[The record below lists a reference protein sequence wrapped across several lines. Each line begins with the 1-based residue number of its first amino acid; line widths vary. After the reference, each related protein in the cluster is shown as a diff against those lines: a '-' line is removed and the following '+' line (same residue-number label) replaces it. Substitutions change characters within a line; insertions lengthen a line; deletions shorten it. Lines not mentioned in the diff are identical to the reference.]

1 MVLTA
6 AGDYREL
13 LARIQV
19 TIRPRTYVEIG
30 VHTGG
35 TFRLMCPGTRGVGI
49 DPRPQ
54 IRHAINRGARIFA
67 ETSDEFFARHDLT
80 AELGGPVDL
89 AFIDGLH
96 VFEYALRDLANLE
109 RHAGPDATILVHD
122 CYPIDAA
129 SAERERRTARWSGD
143 VWRLIVA
150 LRRFRPDLSVTTVAA
165 APTGLGIIR
174 GLDPSNTVLLDRYD
188 EIVAELLALPYS
200 DIEARREEELAA
212 IPNDWSRIRPLLP
225 AEPFLTEDEAAAGR
239 RWVTPAILYHR
250 ARRATARSSVGPTI
264 RRARRRLRRRVA
276 GVIGGRGGRGGASD
290 GGGGYYADP
299 QRYWDERH
307 RRHAG
312 SLEGVGCI
320 GAGADTNADAYAAKW
335 EHVGALLERFPPER
349 FPELLDA
356 GCGNGFFTARALAAG
371 YRVTGVDFAPAAV
384 RQAQAAAPG
393 AELHVGALDRF
404 EVGRRFGVVMCID
417 VLFHVTDDATWA
429 AAVANLARLVDD
441 GGVLVVQEHFDD
453 PSGAPAGVEHV
464 RRRTLDDYRAV
475 LTGWEVVAHD
485 HYLVRG
491 TQRSKDLVAFRRR
504 QAAPG
509 ASADGG

>member
-54 IRHAINRGARIFA
+54 IRHAINTTARIFA
-67 ETSDEFFARHDLT
+67 ETSDEFFATHDLT
-80 AELGGPVDL
+80 AVLGGPVDL

-96 VFEYALRDLANLE
+96 VFEQALRDLVNLE

-165 APTGLGIIR
+165 APTGLGVVR
-174 GLDPSNTVLLDRYD
+174 GLDPSNTVLADRYD

-200 DIEARREEELAA
+200 EIEGRREDELAV
-212 IPNDWSRIRPLLP
+212 IPNDWSLIRPLLP
-225 AEPFLTEDEAAAGR
+225 ARPFLTEEEAAAGR
-239 RWVTPAILYHR
+239 RRVTPAILYHR
-250 ARRATARSSVGPTI
+250 ARRATARSAAGPTI
-264 RRARRRLRRRVA
+264 RRARRGLRRLA
-276 GVIGGRGGRGGASD
+276 GVAGGRGHGGPGAAA
-290 GGGGYYADP
+290 GGEGYYADP
-299 QRYWDERH
+299 QRYWEERH

-312 SLEGVGCI
+312 SLEGVGCV
-320 GAGADTNADAYAAKW
+320 GAGTDANIDAYAAKW
-335 EHVGALLERFPPER
+335 EHVGALLERFPPDR

-384 RQAQAAAPG
+384 DQARAAAPG
-393 AELHVGALDRF
+393 AELHVGRLDRF
-404 EVGRRFGVVMCID
+404 DVGRRFGIVMCID
-417 VLFHVTDDATWA
+417 VLFHVTDDDTWA
-429 AAVANLARLVDD
+429 AAVGNLARLVDD
-441 GGVLVVQEHFDD
+441 GGVLVIQEHFED
-453 PSGAPAGVEHV
+453 PAGTPSGVEHV
-464 RRRTLDDYRAV
+464 RRRTLDDYRAR
-475 LTGWEVVAHD
+475 LDGWEVAVHD
-485 HYLVRG
+485 HYVVRG
-491 TQRSKDLVAFRRR
+491 TQRSKDLVAFRRVGS
-504 QAAPG
+504 AAAGPC
-509 ASADGG
+509 